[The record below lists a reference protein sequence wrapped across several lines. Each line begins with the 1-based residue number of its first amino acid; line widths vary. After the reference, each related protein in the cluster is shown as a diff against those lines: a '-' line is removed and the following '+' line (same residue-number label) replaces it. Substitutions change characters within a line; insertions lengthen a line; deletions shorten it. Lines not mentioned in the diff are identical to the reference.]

1 MRSRRSSKSCCSWVA
16 SPVIGALPSR
26 QSVADASYGLNLIP
40 EQPPLLRNCLEGNAV
55 AYHRRTATVLG
66 FLDTTPRP
74 APNPASLDDTAP
86 ARQAAGICFHPAL
99 SRVPQRRPPRPAPA
113 KGTCHDV
120 GSAY

>member
-40 EQPPLLRNCLEGNAV
+40 EQLPLLRNCLEGNTV

-66 FLDTTPRP
+66 LPRHH
-74 APNPASLDDTAP
+74 AATCPNPASLDDTAP
-86 ARQAAGICFHPAL
+86 ARRAAGICFHPAL
-99 SRVPQRRPPRPAPA
+99 SR
-113 KGTCHDV
+113 
-120 GSAY
+120 